1 MFSAQIL
8 SVSIGV
14 LIEGFVFFNY
24 QILTTVIDV
33 LPLPV
38 QPSVVTVAKVK
49 ASGSRLLTDPVA
61 ELNELTEWRL
71 SYPRLDGDIMAGGA
85 GGGGCGRQEES
96 GIGNISSQRCS
107 LHSGNSHREHL

>member
-1 MFSAQIL
+1 MCANRSCHISSL
-8 SVSIGV
+8 D
-14 LIEGFVFFNY
+14 Y

-71 SYPRLDGDIMAGGA
+71 LYPPALDGDDRAGGA
-85 GGGGCGRQEES
+85 GGGGRGRPDES
-96 GIGNISSQRCS
+96 G
-107 LHSGNSHREHL
+107 E

>member
-71 SYPRLDGDIMAGGA
+71 LYPPALDGDDRAGGA
-85 GGGGCGRQEES
+85 GGGGRGRPDES
-96 GIGNISSQRCS
+96 G
-107 LHSGNSHREHL
+107 E